1 MEGGGKSDY
10 VVCIPSYKRSH
21 ICNDKTLTTLKNAG
35 IHANR
40 IYVYVANKQEYDEYL
55 SVLDKSLYHRLI
67 IGEKGIVQQ
76 RQFIMDQWPE
86 GKQIVYLDDDVEK
99 IDLSLSPRF
108 RGKPLDY
115 FIRNAFSDCKEMG
128 AFTWGV
134 YAVYNPFF
142 RKGRKEL
149 STELNFIVGTVYGI
163 INRPHLR
170 SIRVTAALKENGQKE
185 DVERTI
191 KYFIHDGI
199 VLRYN
204 RIGFVTKY
212 YGTEGGLGRFEE
224 RIQSGI
230 NISKAFAKLYPDYGH
245 IKMRKNGMAEFVL
258 KKIPARIGPNEVDDE
273 SISHKTTQK
282 QKKKQNTRKHSNT
295 LKRFFH

>member
-1 MEGGGKSDY
+1 M
-10 VVCIPSYKRSH
+10 
-21 ICNDKTLTTLKNAG
+21 
-35 IHANR
+35 
-40 IYVYVANKQEYDEYL
+40 
-55 SVLDKSLYHRLI
+55 
-67 IGEKGIVQQ
+67 
-76 RQFIMDQWPE
+76 
-86 GKQIVYLDDDVEK
+86 DDDLEK

-128 AFTWGV
+128 AFIWGV

-149 STELNFIVGTVYGI
+149 STELNYIVGACYGI
-163 INRPHLR
+163 INRHG
-170 SIRVTAALKENGQKE
+170 LKDIKLTITSENGQKE

-212 YGTEGGLGRFEE
+212 YGKEGGLGRFED
-224 RIQSGI
+224 RIKPMLEA
-230 NISKAFAKLYPDYGH
+230 SKKLEKTYPDYGH

-258 KKIPARIGPNEVDDE
+258 KKIPAKIGPKADVDANDE
-273 SISHKTTQK
+273 SISHKTTKK
-282 QKKKQNTRKHSNT
+282 QKKKQNARKHSNT
-295 LKRFFH
+295 LKRFFY

>member
-1 MEGGGKSDY
+1 MKSDY
-10 VVCIPSYKRSH
+10 VVCVPSYKRSR
-21 ICNDKTLTTLKNAG
+21 ICNDKTLTTLKKAG
-35 IHANR
+35 IDTKHV
-40 IYVYVANKQEYDEYL
+40 YVYVANQQEYDDYL
-55 SVLDKSLYHRLI
+55 STLDKSLYHRLI
-67 IGEKGIVQQ
+67 IGIKGIVQQ

-86 GKQIVYLDDDVEK
+86 GKQIVYLDDDIER

-108 RGKPLDY
+108 RGKSLDH
-115 FIRNAFSDCKEMG
+115 FIREAFIDCKNMG

-149 STELNFIVGTVYGI
+149 STELNFIVGTFYGI
-163 INRPHLR
+163 INRPHLKQ
-170 SIRVTAALKENGQKE
+170 IRVTAALKENGQKE

-224 RIQSGI
+224 RIQAGI
-230 NISKAFAKLYPDYGH
+230 NISKAFTKLYPDYGH

-258 KKIPARIGPNEVDDE
+258 KKIPARTKPEGE
-273 SISHKTTQK
+273 SLVSHKTRKKRNQK
-282 QKKKQNTRKHSNT
+282 TRKHSNT
-295 LKRFFH
+295 LKIFIKN